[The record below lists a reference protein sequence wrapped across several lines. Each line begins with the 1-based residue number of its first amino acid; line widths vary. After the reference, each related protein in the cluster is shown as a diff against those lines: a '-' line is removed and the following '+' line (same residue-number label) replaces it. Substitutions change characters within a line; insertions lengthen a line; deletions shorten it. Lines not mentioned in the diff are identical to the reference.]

1 MSRKETIWAIVLLTI
16 IGTSMHFVHHLP
28 FFNHFLGYIF
38 PVQES
43 VMAHTKMVFYPSL
56 LLSLYL
62 VVSRRDIREIGAPV
76 LGGLAMVPAI
86 IACFFAY
93 WVFVRHEI
101 MALDVLIYIASMVGF
116 VLLAKRLRRLQLVRR
131 GWPIWTVLILIDIF
145 LTGFLT
151 YNYPTGWI
159 IFADLS

>member
-1 MSRKETIWAIVLLTI
+1 
-16 IGTSMHFVHHLP
+16 
-28 FFNHFLGYIF
+28 
-38 PVQES
+38 
-43 VMAHTKMVFYPSL
+43 MAHTKMVFYPSL